1 MKSKGLHIIWYVIS
15 DGIACVIAW
24 SLFSILNIQLLENSK
39 DNFTTIL
46 KDAHLLNTT
55 FFVVPICWLIFFSLS
70 GNYTESIYIK
80 SRLNEFTNT
89 LICCLIGMIIIFFVF
104 IFQLNTDNY
113 SYYYNIFIGG
123 LLIHFLLIFSGR
135 IILLRIA
142 KQHLLTGKVV
152 FNSLIVGNGTL
163 AVKAFK
169 EIDKNFAYIGYH
181 IVGFVTTDGIAKNGL
196 SKWITLLGK
205 IEMIESVIDNQEI
218 QQVIIAL
225 ESSEKN
231 LTEQLVSNLLE
242 KDVSI
247 KIVPNNLD
255 ILSGAVK
262 TSNVFGAT
270 LIDIQT
276 SLLPSWQLNI
286 KRMID
291 IVVAVG
297 GLVFLSPLII
307 FVFIR
312 TWISSSG
319 KIFYNQERV
328 GLKGKKFMIYK
339 FRSMALDAE
348 KNGPAL
354 SSDHDERITKW
365 GKTMRKWRL
374 DELPQLWNIIKGDM
388 SLVGPRPERKFFID
402 KINELTPYYR
412 YLLKVKP
419 GLTSWGMVQFGYAST
434 IEEMIERMQYDLV
447 YIENA
452 SLLLDFKI
460 MIHTLRII
468 LSGKGK

>member
-1 MKSKGLHIIWYVIS
+1 MKSKGLHIMWYVIG

-24 SLFSILNIQLLENSK
+24 GLFSILKIQLLDPSI
-39 DNFTTIL
+39 DNFSNIL
-46 KDAHLLNTT
+46 RDAHFLNTT
-55 FFVVPICWLIFFSLS
+55 FFIVPICWLVFFSLTGS
-70 GNYTESIYIK
+70 YAESIYLK

-89 LICCLIGMIIIFFVF
+89 LIYCLIGMTVVFFVF

-113 SYYYNIFIGG
+113 SYYYNIFIVG
-123 LLIHFLLIFSGR
+123 LLVHFLLIYTGR

-152 FNSLIVGNGTL
+152 FNSLIVGNGIL

-169 EIDKNFAYIGYH
+169 EINKNFAYLGYH
-181 IVGFVTTDGIAKNGL
+181 LVGFVTTDGVAKNGL
-196 SKWITLLGK
+196 SKWMPILGK
-205 IEMIESVIDNQEI
+205 IEMIESIIDKQEI

-225 ESSEKN
+225 EASEKN

-297 GLVFLSPLII
+297 GLIFLSPLIVFI
-307 FVFIR
+307 FIR

-354 SSDHDERITKW
+354 SSDNDDRITNW

-374 DELPQLWNIIKGDM
+374 DELPQLWNIILGDM
-388 SLVGPRPERKFFID
+388 SLVGPRPERKFFIE

-460 MIHTLRII
+460 MMHTLRII

>member
-1 MKSKGLHIIWYVIS
+1 MKSKGLHIMWYVIS

-24 SLFSILNIQLLENSK
+24 GLFSILKIQLLDPSI
-39 DNFTTIL
+39 DNFSNIL
-46 KDAHLLNTT
+46 RDAHFLNTT
-55 FFVVPICWLIFFSLS
+55 FFIVPICWLVFFSLTGS
-70 GNYTESIYIK
+70 YAESVYLK

-89 LICCLIGMIIIFFVF
+89 LIYCLIGMTVVFFVF

-113 SYYYNIFIGG
+113 SYYYNIFIVG
-123 LLIHFLLIFSGR
+123 LLVHFLLIYTGR

-152 FNSLIVGNGTL
+152 FNSLIVGNGIL

-169 EIDKNFAYIGYH
+169 EINKNFAYLGYH
-181 IVGFVTTDGIAKNGL
+181 LVGFVTTDGVAKNGL
-196 SKWITLLGK
+196 SKWMPILGK
-205 IEMIESVIDNQEI
+205 IEMIESIIDKQEI

-225 ESSEKN
+225 EASEKN

-297 GLVFLSPLII
+297 GLIFLSPLIVFI
-307 FVFIR
+307 FIR

-354 SSDHDERITKW
+354 SSDNDDRITNW

-374 DELPQLWNIIKGDM
+374 DELPQLWNIILGDM

-460 MIHTLRII
+460 MMHTLRII

>member
-1 MKSKGLHIIWYVIS
+1 MKSKGLHIMWYVIS

-24 SLFSILNIQLLENSK
+24 VLFSILKTQLLDTSN
-39 DNFTTIL
+39 DNFSTIL
-46 KDAHLLNTT
+46 KDAHFLNTT
-55 FFVVPICWLIFFSLS
+55 FFIVPICWLVFFSLT
-70 GNYTESIYIK
+70 GNYTESIYLK

-89 LICCLIGMIIIFFVF
+89 LIYCLIGMIVVFFVF

-113 SYYYNIFIGG
+113 SYFYNIFIGG
-123 LLIHFLLIFSGR
+123 LLIHFLLIYTGR

-169 EIDKNFAYIGYH
+169 EINKNFAYLGYNM
-181 IVGFVTTDGIAKNGL
+181 VGFVTTHVVAKNGL
-196 SKWITLLGK
+196 SKWMPLLGT
-205 IEMIESVIDNQEI
+205 IDMIESVIDKYEI

-225 ESSEKN
+225 EASEKN

-297 GLVFLSPLII
+297 GLVFLSPLIVFI
-307 FVFIR
+307 FIR

-339 FRSMALDAE
+339 FRSMSLDAE

-354 SSDHDERITKW
+354 SSDHDDRITTW

-374 DELPQLWNIIKGDM
+374 DELPQLWNIILGDM

-460 MIHTLRII
+460 MMHTLRII

>member
-1 MKSKGLHIIWYVIS
+1 MKSKGLHIMWYVIS

-24 SLFSILNIQLLENSK
+24 VLFSILRIQLLENSN
-39 DNFTTIL
+39 DNIVDIL
-46 KDAHLLNTT
+46 KYAYFLNTT
-55 FFVVPICWLIFFSLS
+55 FFIVPVCWLIFFSLT
-70 GNYTESIYIK
+70 GDYNESIYVK

-89 LICCLIGMIIIFFVF
+89 LINCLIGMTAVFFVF
-104 IFQLNTDNY
+104 IFKINTDKY
-113 SYYYNIFIGG
+113 SYFYKVFVGG
-123 LLIHFLLIFSGR
+123 LLIHFLLIYTGR
-135 IILLRIA
+135 IFLLRIA
-142 KQHLLTGKVV
+142 KQHLLTSKVV

-169 EIDKNFAYIGYH
+169 EINKNFAYLGYNM
-181 IVGFVTTDGIAKNGL
+181 VGFITTDGIAKNGL
-196 SKWITLLGK
+196 SKWMPLLGK
-205 IEMIESVIDNQEI
+205 TDVIESIIDKHEI

-225 ESSEKN
+225 EASEKN
-231 LTEQLVSNLLE
+231 LTEKMVSNLLE
-242 KDVSI
+242 KDVTI

-276 SLLPSWQLNI
+276 SLLPLWQLNV
-286 KRMID
+286 KRLID
-291 IVVAVG
+291 IVVAVC
-297 GLVFLSPLII
+297 GLVFLSPLIVFI
-307 FVFIR
+307 FIR

-319 KIFYNQERV
+319 KIFYNQERI
-328 GLKGKKFMIYK
+328 GLKGKKFTIYK
-339 FRSMALDAE
+339 FRSMSLDAE

-354 SSDHDERITKW
+354 SSDYDERITNW

-374 DELPQLWNIIKGDM
+374 DELPQFWNIIIGDM

-402 KINELTPYYR
+402 KINEQTPYYR

-460 MIHTLRII
+460 MMHTLRII

>member
-55 FFVVPICWLIFFSLS
+55 FFVVPICWLVFFSLS

>member
-169 EIDKNFAYIGYH
+169 EIDKNFAYLGYH

-205 IEMIESVIDNQEI
+205 IEMIESVIDKQEI